1 MRSVIR
7 TLLSL
12 GIATLLI
19 RGVAFSQ
26 IPVEIFMGNE
36 KSTIDLMFF
45 KYFKN
50 GKGGNS
56 RFLFFNRNRASV
68 DYRITSK
75 EWLPQFGFTEAV
87 SYNLPLLKGF
97 APVAVGQ
104 VFNTGV
110 YPKAG
115 IQYYISKGSFT
126 VFTWLITETLSRP
139 TIDYYL
145 LSRFEPSLTDKL
157 GLFVQAEFVNGFP
170 TDPYKKNTFVQR
182 IRIGL
187 RSMAWQYGIGSDFT
201 ETENDDYAFHYNAGI
216 FFRYNFK

>member
-1 MRSVIR
+1 MRIVNR
-7 TLLSL
+7 TLLLL

-68 DYRITSK
+68 DYRMTSK

-87 SYNLPLLKGF
+87 SYNHPLLRGI

-104 VFNTGV
+104 VFNSGV

-115 IQYYISKGSFT
+115 IQYYLSKGNFT
-126 VFTWLITETLSRP
+126 IFTWLITETLSNP
-139 TIDYYL
+139 MIDQYL

-157 GLFVQAEFVNGFP
+157 GLFVQAEFVNGFR
-170 TDPYKKNTFVQR
+170 TDPGKKNAFVQR
-182 IRIGL
+182 FRLGL
-187 RSMAWQYGIGSDFT
+187 KTMAWQYGIGSDFT
-201 ETENDDYAFHYNAGI
+201 EAEKDDYYFHYNAGI
-216 FFRYNFK
+216 FIRYVFK

>member
-1 MRSVIR
+1 MRSVNR
-7 TLLSL
+7 TLLLL

-19 RGVAFSQ
+19 RSVAFSQ

-87 SYNLPLLKGF
+87 SYNHPLLKGF
-97 APVAVGQ
+97 APVIVGQ
-104 VFNTGV
+104 VFNNGV

-115 IQYYISKGSFT
+115 IQYYMSKGSFT
-126 VFTWLITETLSRP
+126 VFTWLITETLSKP

-145 LSRFEPSLTDKL
+145 LSRFEPSLTYKL

-170 TDPYKKNTFVQR
+170 TDPDKKNTFVQR

-187 RSMAWQYGIGSDFT
+187 KTMAWQYGIGSDFT
-201 ETENDDYAFHYNAGI
+201 EAENDDYAFRYNAGI

>member
-1 MRSVIR
+1 
-7 TLLSL
+7 
-12 GIATLLI
+12 
-19 RGVAFSQ
+19 
-26 IPVEIFMGNE
+26 
-36 KSTIDLMFF
+36 MFF

-115 IQYYISKGSFT
+115 IQYYISKGRFT